1 MQGVDARELA
11 KPAGEPFNLAEIGA
25 ALKKHKPALFFVTHG
40 ESSTGGLQ
48 GLEGIGALCAR
59 FNCLFAVDTVASL
72 CGVPLLADALGIDA
86 IYTGSQIVLS
96 APLGLAPIS
105 FSEKAVAKIRG
116 RKSPPIS
123 FSLDIN
129 WLGEYWNCFEG
140 EGEDCV
146 YHHTG
151 PINLMYAL
159 REGLAI
165 LAEEGLEASF
175 SSCQRNLI
183 KTFHIQCII
192 ALITKMTWYF
202 SSDL

>member
-1 MQGVDARELA
+1 MQGVDARKLA

-129 WLGEYWNCFEG
+129 WLGQYWNCFEG
-140 EGEDCV
+140 KGHV

-151 PINLMYAL
+151 PIKLMYAL

-165 LAEEGLEASF
+165 LAEEGLEVSF
-175 SSCQRNLI
+175 SSCQQNLI
-183 KTFHIQCII
+183 KTFHI
-192 ALITKMTWYF
+192 
-202 SSDL
+202 